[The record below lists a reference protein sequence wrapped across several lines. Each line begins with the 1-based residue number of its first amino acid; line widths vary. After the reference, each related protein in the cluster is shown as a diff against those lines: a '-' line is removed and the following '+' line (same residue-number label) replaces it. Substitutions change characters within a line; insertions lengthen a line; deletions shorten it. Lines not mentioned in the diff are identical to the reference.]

1 MNNRRRRTLD
11 KEEYRQKLDELT
23 RYVGEKDYGNALQIV
38 NGIDWRRV
46 KNINTLSMVAEVY
59 EINKDYKKAKEI
71 LILALGRASIG
82 KNILYRLVEVC
93 LKLGDTD
100 EAEKYFKDFSRVAR
114 NDNSRCVLQYKLYKA
129 KKAPIEAQIDVLE
142 EYRER
147 EYTEKWAYE
156 LARLYAKSGNTAKCV
171 EACDDLILWFSDGEY
186 VYKAMELKRQYEELS
201 PSQKQAYDSM
211 KALYDPRGGANV
223 AAAAVQA
230 GLASGGME
238 EAGLPAPDTSA
249 AIKESPAS
257 AAHRALEGQNT
268 KIMDTQEFNL
278 EDFLAETAGAMSD
291 EIFGTVPPAGK
302 EAGAEDE
309 ETQADVEPSSEV
321 EDVAA
326 KTEAVSGAEVVAEA
340 EEAEAETAEA
350 ESGTGTESDAEAEV
364 EKMRAETEDVSGAEA
379 EAEPAAEDGTAVEAE
394 AGTEAA
400 DEAADENSEAG
411 GQDLKEQERAVE
423 SENELAKAVLE
434 EIEESEEKADIGGA
448 TAELSRSLEALLGTQ
463 IREDQ
468 ESAEEKEKRDAEK
481 LKSAVAAL
489 ESLTAGASTE
499 NAEEDEESSEEAPE
513 EEEELVVRE
522 LEQEDLS
529 TDVPADAAEAAVA
542 GESAE
547 AGSATDENGA
557 SAGPHYIE
565 ELEVPDPEPTQ
576 QEKKSRTIPLN
587 TIGQNTVPI
596 SIDKILSEETP
607 EERRIRIL
615 NKAKPTRMN
624 EEQRNIFTYFARIP
638 GMDGQIL
645 DAINSVYEHAGERTS
660 LHGNIAV
667 MGAEG
672 TGKSRLARGLIM
684 TMCKDLG
691 LEAAKV
697 ARVTGEE
704 LNHKDPAKVVS
715 TMAGGFLMVEK
726 VSGINE
732 DTLEKLNQAME
743 FRTDCM
749 IMIIEDD
756 KAQMRGF
763 LKKHPQFAAKFDRV
777 ISVPVFTND
786 ELITFART
794 YAVENGCKIDDLA
807 ILALY
812 TMIGNIQTEEEPV
825 TISTVKR
832 MVDGAIHRAT
842 RGRKRKKNAS
852 KDKWITLHEKDFG

>member
-1 MNNRRRRTLD
+1 
-11 KEEYRQKLDELT
+11 
-23 RYVGEKDYGNALQIV
+23 
-38 NGIDWRRV
+38 
-46 KNINTLSMVAEVY
+46 
-59 EINKDYKKAKEI
+59 
-71 LILALGRASIG
+71 
-82 KNILYRLVEVC
+82 
-93 LKLGDTD
+93 
-100 EAEKYFKDFSRVAR
+100 
-114 NDNSRCVLQYKLYKA
+114 
-129 KKAPIEAQIDVLE
+129 
-142 EYRER
+142 
-147 EYTEKWAYE
+147 
-156 LARLYAKSGNTAKCV
+156 
-171 EACDDLILWFSDGEY
+171 
-186 VYKAMELKRQYEELS
+186 
-201 PSQKQAYDSM
+201 
-211 KALYDPRGGANV
+211 
-223 AAAAVQA
+223 
-230 GLASGGME
+230 
-238 EAGLPAPDTSA
+238 
-249 AIKESPAS
+249 
-257 AAHRALEGQNT
+257 
-268 KIMDTQEFNL
+268 
-278 EDFLAETAGAMSD
+278 
-291 EIFGTVPPAGK
+291 
-302 EAGAEDE
+302 
-309 ETQADVEPSSEV
+309 
-321 EDVAA
+321 
-326 KTEAVSGAEVVAEA
+326 
-340 EEAEAETAEA
+340 
-350 ESGTGTESDAEAEV
+350 
-364 EKMRAETEDVSGAEA
+364 MRAETEDVPGEEA
-379 EAEPAAEDGTAVEAE
+379 ETEPAAEAGTAVEAE
-394 AGTEAA
+394 AGTEAV

-411 GQDLKEQERAVE
+411 GQDLKEQEKAVE

-489 ESLTAGASTE
+489 ENLTAGASTE
-499 NAEEDEESSEEAPE
+499 NAEEDEESSEETPE
-513 EEEELVVRE
+513 EEEGLVVRE

-672 TGKSRLARGLIM
+672 TGKSRLARGLVM

>member
-1 MNNRRRRTLD
+1 MD

-23 RYVGEKDYGNALQIV
+23 GYVGDKDYENALQIV
-38 NGIDWRRV
+38 NSIDWRRV

-71 LILALGRASIG
+71 LILARGRASIG

-100 EAEKYFKDFSRVAR
+100 DAEKYFKDFSKVAR

-129 KKAPIEAQIDVLE
+129 KNAPIEAQIDVLE

-156 LARLYAKSGNTAKCV
+156 LALLYAKSGNSKKCV
-171 EACDDLILWFSDGEY
+171 EACDDLILWFSEGEY

-201 PSQKQAYDSM
+201 PSQQQAYASM
-211 KALYDPRGGANV
+211 KGLYDPRVGAF
-223 AAAAVQA
+223 AAAAAQTVK
-230 GLASGGME
+230 GTESVTDRE
-238 EAGLPAPDTSA
+238 EDGEDDDLRKSA
-249 AIKESPAS
+249 AGALTLTESPAS
-257 AAHRALEGQNT
+257 VAHKALEGEDT
-268 KIMDTQEFNL
+268 RMMDTQDFNL
-278 EDFLAETAGAMSD
+278 EEFLKETAGALSD
-291 EIFGTVPPAGK
+291 EIFGQEPADEK
-302 EAGAEDE
+302 TDAAGAENA
-309 ETQADVEPSSEV
+309 ETS
-321 EDVAA
+321 
-326 KTEAVSGAEVVAEA
+326 VAEN
-340 EEAEAETAEA
+340 
-350 ESGTGTESDAEAEV
+350 GTESAEANPSDGES
-364 EKMRAETEDVSGAEA
+364 EQDASAQPAENARGDAAVDESEAVKDGEDTEEPDTSVKAGEGPQTEA
-379 EAEPAAEDGTAVEAE
+379 SAEDA
-394 AGTEAA
+394 
-400 DEAADENSEAG
+400 SEAG
-411 GQDLKEQERAVE
+411 GQEVSDQENGVE
-423 SENELAKAVLE
+423 TENVLAQAVLE
-434 EIEESEEKADIGGA
+434 EIESTEEKADIGGA
-448 TAELSRSLEALLGTQ
+448 TAELSRSLEALLGSQ
-463 IREDQ
+463 IRESQ
-468 ESAEEKEKRDAEK
+468 ENAEEKEKRDAEK

-489 ESLTAGASTE
+489 ESLTAGTSTE
-499 NAEEDEESSEEAPE
+499 NAGEDASSSEEASGESE
-513 EEEELVVRE
+513 EDLVVRE

-529 TDVPADAAEAAVA
+529 TDVPANESENAVVADPAPEKEEPAAK
-542 GESAE
+542 
-547 AGSATDENGA
+547 NGVN
-557 SAGPHYIE
+557 YNE

-624 EEQRNIFTYFARIP
+624 EEQRKIFTYFARIP

-672 TGKSRLARGLIM
+672 TGKSRLARGLVM

-697 ARVTGEE
+697 ARITGEE
-704 LNHKDPAKVVS
+704 LNQKDPAKVVS
-715 TMAGGFLMVEK
+715 MMAGGFLMVEK
-726 VSGINE
+726 VSGMNE
-732 DTLEKLNQAME
+732 ETLEKLNQAME

-763 LKKHPQFAAKFDRV
+763 LKKHPQFGAKFDRV

-842 RGRKRKKNAS
+842 RGRRRKKNTS
-852 KDKWITLHEKDFG
+852 KDKWTILHEKDFG

>member
-211 KALYDPRGGANV
+211 KALYDPREGANV

-238 EAGLPAPDTSA
+238 AAGLPAPDASA

-302 EAGAEDE
+302 EAGAEE
-309 ETQADVEPSSEV
+309 EEAQADVEPSSEV

-326 KTEAVSGAEVVAEA
+326 KTEAVSGAEVVADA

-364 EKMRAETEDVSGAEA
+364 EEMRAETEDVPGEEA
-379 EAEPAAEDGTAVEAE
+379 ETEPAAEAGTAVEAE
-394 AGTEAA
+394 AGTEAV

-411 GQDLKEQERAVE
+411 GQDLKEQEKAVE

-489 ESLTAGASTE
+489 ENLTAGASTE
-499 NAEEDEESSEEAPE
+499 NAEEDEESSEETPE
-513 EEEELVVRE
+513 EEEGLVVRE

-660 LHGNIAV
+660 LH
-667 MGAEG
+667 
-672 TGKSRLARGLIM
+672 
-684 TMCKDLG
+684 
-691 LEAAKV
+691 
-697 ARVTGEE
+697 
-704 LNHKDPAKVVS
+704 
-715 TMAGGFLMVEK
+715 
-726 VSGINE
+726 
-732 DTLEKLNQAME
+732 
-743 FRTDCM
+743 
-749 IMIIEDD
+749 
-756 KAQMRGF
+756 
-763 LKKHPQFAAKFDRV
+763 
-777 ISVPVFTND
+777 
-786 ELITFART
+786 
-794 YAVENGCKIDDLA
+794 
-807 ILALY
+807 
-812 TMIGNIQTEEEPV
+812 
-825 TISTVKR
+825 
-832 MVDGAIHRAT
+832 
-842 RGRKRKKNAS
+842 
-852 KDKWITLHEKDFG
+852 